1 MIEFKDFEIIDLVK
15 IERLTL
21 DKKGLISLC
30 GEIGSGKSSI
40 AKALIKY
47 IGYEGDILFN
57 EVPIDPIRDQ
67 ISYVPQNLEYYFL
80 TENLF
85 DEVNL
90 VLNLDVNDYQQVLLM
105 FDINHLVNENFS
117 DLSGGEQVRLA
128 MFINYISNMNCL
140 ILDETLNMNDYKNL
154 LVLEDVVNKLKNELL
169 VLEIAHDLDRILQA
183 DLIVFI
189 NNNEVKVFNSSSDF
203 LNNSEVK
210 KVWKTD
216 GRI

>member
-1 MIEFKDFEIIDLVK
+1 MIEFRDFEINDLVK

-21 DKKGLISLC
+21 GEKGLISLC
-30 GEIGSGKSSI
+30 GEIGCGKSSI
-40 AKALIKY
+40 AKALIRY
-47 IGYEGDILFN
+47 IGYEGEILFN
-57 EVPIDPIRDQ
+57 GIDVDPIRDK

-80 TENLF
+80 TENLY

-90 VLNLDVNDYQQVLLM
+90 MLNLDVNEFQSELSL
-105 FDINHLVNENFS
+105 FNIKHLVNQNFT

-128 MFINYISNMNCL
+128 MFINYISKVNCL
-140 ILDETLNMNDYKNL
+140 VLDETLNMNDYKNL
-154 LVLEDVVNKLKNELL
+154 LVLEDVVNKLKNEML

-189 NNNEVKVFNSSSDF
+189 CENKIKVFNYTSDF
-203 LNNSEVK
+203 LNDDQVR

-216 GRI
+216 DRI

>member
-1 MIEFKDFEIIDLVK
+1 MIEFRDFEINDLVK

-21 DKKGLISLC
+21 GEKGLISLC
-30 GEIGSGKSSI
+30 GEIGCGKSSI
-40 AKALIKY
+40 AKALIRY
-47 IGYEGDILFN
+47 IGYEGEILFN
-57 EVPIDPIRDQ
+57 GIDVDPIRDK

-80 TENLF
+80 TENLY

-90 VLNLDVNDYQQVLLM
+90 MLNLDVNEFQSELSL
-105 FDINHLVNENFS
+105 FNIKHLVNQNFT

-128 MFINYISNMNCL
+128 MFINYISKVNCL
-140 ILDETLNMNDYKNL
+140 VLDETLNMNDYKNL
-154 LVLEDVVNKLKNELL
+154 LVLEDVVNRLKNEML

-189 NNNEVKVFNSSSDF
+189 CENKIKVFNYTSDF
-203 LNNSEVK
+203 LNDDQVR

-216 GRI
+216 DRI